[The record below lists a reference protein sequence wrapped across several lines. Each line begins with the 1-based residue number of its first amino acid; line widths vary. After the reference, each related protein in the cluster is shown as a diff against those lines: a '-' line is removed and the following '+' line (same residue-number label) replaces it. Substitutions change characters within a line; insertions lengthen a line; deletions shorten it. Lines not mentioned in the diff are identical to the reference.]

1 MKRSIWLVSHRQI
14 NTGFFIN
21 DAFIMG
27 KGIKSGFAMIRAHAT
42 FSEAAKAH
50 FCCGKMDNGI
60 VDTATTETSMGND
73 FICSLFA

>member
-1 MKRSIWLVSHRQI
+1 
-14 NTGFFIN
+14 
-21 DAFIMG
+21 MG

-42 FSEAAKAH
+42 FAEAAKAH